1 MQAIRSFYNGV
12 PQPNRDKSVLQFIVM
27 KQPTLLLGSNSPR
40 RRQLLKLCGWDFS
53 VWAANINEDVM
64 PGEEPQAYAL
74 RLAEGKARAA
84 AQHAGPGQIVV
95 AADTIVV
102 DSARVLGK
110 PASAAEAV
118 AMLQDLR
125 GHSHQVLTALAVISP
140 ADGLTPLP
148 ARLLTDLC
156 ITQVPMRDY
165 TDEEIVT
172 YVASGDPMD
181 KAGAYAIQHPGFHP
195 VTESLSGCFA
205 SVMGLPLCHLLRTL
219 QQLQVSMGLDIGI
232 SDIQISDIPSA
243 CQAALAY
250 SCPIFPAVLCGEVA
264 G

>member
-1 MQAIRSFYNGV
+1 
-12 PQPNRDKSVLQFIVM
+12 VLQFIVM

-40 RRQLLKLCGWDFS
+40 RRQLLDLCGWDFS
-53 VWAANINEDVM
+53 VWPANINEEPLPD
-64 PGEEPQAYAL
+64 EEPQAYVL
-74 RLAEGKARAA
+74 RLAAGKARAA
-84 AQHAGPGQIVV
+84 ALHAETGQIVV

-102 DSARVLGK
+102 DGTGVQGTPARVLGK
-110 PASAAEAV
+110 PASAAEAT

-125 GHSHQVLTALAVISP
+125 GHSHQVMTGLAVISP
-140 ADGLTPLP
+140 ADG
-148 ARLLTDLC
+148 RLLTDLC
-156 ITQVPMRDY
+156 VTQVPMRDY
-165 TDEEIVT
+165 TDEEIMT

-205 SVMGLPLCHLLRTL
+205 SVMGLPLCHLSRTL
-219 QQLQVSMGLDIGI
+219 RQLGILPGLDI
-232 SDIQISDIPSA
+232 PRA

-250 SCPIFPAVLCGEVA
+250 LCPIFPAVLRGESA